1 MDFRPQWLAG
11 ANRRVQVRPRTP
23 TVAGAAE
30 ELVTTGQDGPHL
42 FPVSPRR
49 EEITP
54 EHLGCAHSTSAR
66 RPGESARSREAAG
79 GHHES
84 TLKTIRYTLTQQ
96 NFPSYSVPMDAELA
110 ALEEKIRQA
119 AALCRQLRDENR
131 DLRSQLATLATDR
144 SRLTEKVDGAR
155 SRLEMLL
162 KQIPE

>member
-1 MDFRPQWLAG
+1 
-11 ANRRVQVRPRTP
+11 
-23 TVAGAAE
+23 
-30 ELVTTGQDGPHL
+30 
-42 FPVSPRR
+42 
-49 EEITP
+49 
-54 EHLGCAHSTSAR
+54 
-66 RPGESARSREAAG
+66 
-79 GHHES
+79 
-84 TLKTIRYTLTQQ
+84 
-96 NFPSYSVPMDAELA
+96 MDAELA